1 MESFYHFIHEI
12 SIFYRIS
19 GKSVADLRRA
29 HPLPPKMENDF
40 FYISK
45 TQRDLTVG
53 LKSTNH

>member
-29 HPLPPKMENDF
+29 HPFPPKMENDF
-40 FYISK
+40 FIF
-45 TQRDLTVG
+45 
-53 LKSTNH
+53 LKHRGI